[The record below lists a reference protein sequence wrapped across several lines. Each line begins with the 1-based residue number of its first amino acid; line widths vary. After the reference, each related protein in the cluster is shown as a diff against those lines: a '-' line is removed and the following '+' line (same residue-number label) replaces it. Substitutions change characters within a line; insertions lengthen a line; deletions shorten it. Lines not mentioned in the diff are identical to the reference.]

1 MVEGPVGTAVGP
13 VAPPVEGGRPGAVP
27 AWRLA
32 RTSLHPDESSG
43 PPWLVTY
50 SDLMTNLL
58 VVFVMLVGIMLIRP
72 LVPPPQPPVTDPDA
86 QATPLVLRPFPATVA
101 DPPESAEDPAG
112 PPGRPATPPPPP
124 VAPLAAPAPPVPP
137 PVATAPIPVPTPP
150 DGVPVEAWASG
161 VARWLWDAMAT
172 DAIAADAAVA
182 VDDRVVTVRLG
193 DRVLFDLGSADL
205 RPDAAAT
212 LHRVGIALA
221 RVGAE
226 VRVEGHTDDLPIAT
240 ARFPSNWELSTARAA
255 AVVRVLVGAGMAPSR
270 LSVAGFADARP
281 LRPEPTAE
289 ARAANRRVE
298 IVVTPRP

>member
-1 MVEGPVGTAVGP
+1 MVEGPVGTADGP

-32 RTSLHPDESSG
+32 RTAARPDESSG

-205 RPDAAAT
+205 RPDAAAR
-212 LHRVGIALA
+212 LQRVGFAVA

-226 VRVEGHTDDLPIAT
+226 VGVVGHADGLPLAS
-240 ARFPSNWELSTARAA
+240 AR
-255 AVVRVLVGAGMAPSR
+255 
-270 LSVAGFADARP
+270 
-281 LRPEPTAE
+281 
-289 ARAANRRVE
+289 
-298 IVVTPRP
+298 